1 MAEEGFTRF
10 LDAWVTGGMAHQL
23 IVPLPVRVSSPS
35 KRTNPPP
42 TGKDSF
48 QGVPKVTRLRLDF
61 GEITCLAAP
70 VTHGFGVRALICLEV
85 CRNSVDG
92 RGVGTGMATLNI
104 PVSLLDRANSRE
116 GSSEAHALQ
125 AVAERAESAEKLGF
139 KRFWVAEHHAVAGI
153 AGSAPA
159 VLMAALAART
169 RSIRIGSGGM
179 MLPNHQPLVV
189 AEQAATLNA
198 LYPGRID
205 LGVGRSV
212 GFTSAVRRAL
222 RAGKAEAE
230 QFEEQLAEL
239 LAYLDGT
246 ASITARPQDHGQTP
260 VFVLATGAGADIA
273 ARAGLA
279 LVLGGPTLF
288 RSSPE
293 SAVQRYRKAFRPSLR
308 FPRPYV
314 LAAVNVAVAGTGSA
328 AADLLLP
335 EANALADS
343 RSKGVFPALAATDGA
358 VAGPDRRQELVR
370 GFLADSVHGTP
381 PEVRRRL
388 LELLEA
394 TGADEVLATGGAFDV
409 DGQLESDR
417 LLAELASS

>member
-1 MAEEGFTRF
+1 MA
-10 LDAWVTGGMAHQL
+10 
-23 IVPLPVRVSSPS
+23 P
-35 KRTNPPP
+35 
-42 TGKDSF
+42 
-48 QGVPKVTRLRLDF
+48 
-61 GEITCLAAP
+61 
-70 VTHGFGVRALICLEV
+70 
-85 CRNSVDG
+85 
-92 RGVGTGMATLNI
+92 LNI
-104 PVSLLDRANSRE
+104 PVSILDRANSRE
-116 GSSEAHALQ
+116 GDTEAEALQ

-139 KRFWVAEHHAVAGI
+139 RRFWVAEHHAVAGI

-222 RAGKAEAE
+222 HAGKAEAE
-230 QFEEQLAEL
+230 QFEEHLAEL

-246 ASITARPQDHGQTP
+246 AAITARPQDHGQTP
-260 VFVLATGAGADIA
+260 VFVLATGTGADIA
-273 ARAGLA
+273 ARAGLG
-279 LVLGGPTLF
+279 LVLGGPALF

-293 SAVQRYRKAFRPSLR
+293 SALERYRNGFRPSRR

-314 LAAVNVAVAGTGSA
+314 LAAVNVAVAATGSA
-328 AADLLLP
+328 ATRLLLP

-343 RSKGVFPALAATDGA
+343 RTRGVFPALAATDGT
-358 VAGPDRRQELVR
+358 VTGPERRQELVR
-370 GFLADSVHGTP
+370 GFLADAICGTP

-388 LELLEA
+388 AELLDA
-394 TGADEVLATGGAFDV
+394 TGADEVLATGGAYDIA
-409 DGQLESDR
+409 GQRESDR
-417 LLAELASS
+417 LLAELAAS